1 MLIIK
6 KTSNGTAKI
15 VASYEMLTIKV
26 FCINNRGVITQD
38 GFLSFDDIT
47 QFNHVLNM
55 IKADDCLDLLT
66 LQAYG
71 LY

>member
-6 KTSNGTAKI
+6 KTSNGTAK
-15 VASYEMLTIKV
+15 VVVSYEMLTIKV
-26 FCINNRGVITQD
+26 FCYNQNGRITQD
-38 GFLSFDDIT
+38 GFLSFDDST
-47 QFNHVLNM
+47 QFNHILNM